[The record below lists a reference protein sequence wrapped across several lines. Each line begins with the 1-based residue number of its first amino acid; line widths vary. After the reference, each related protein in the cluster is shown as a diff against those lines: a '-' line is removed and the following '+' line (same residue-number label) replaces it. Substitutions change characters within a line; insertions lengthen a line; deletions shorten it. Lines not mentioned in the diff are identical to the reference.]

1 MICIKRNQM
10 IYLIKCID
18 VYKWINQVINVE
30 SLQWHSLSWWDISA
44 ASRERVSAVAS
55 GHELHTDWPWTS
67 HPKITPSR
75 CTKTQTKSLFSR
87 LYENEEGSGLLQ
99 NILDKSKANTGR
111 YGNILP
117 QRLGPGSIRSSFVFE
132 R

>member
-1 MICIKRNQM
+1 MRFNF
-10 IYLIKCID
+10 LSSGID
-18 VYKWINQVINVE
+18 WA
-30 SLQWHSLSWWDISA
+30 D
-44 ASRERVSAVAS
+44 VAS
-55 GHELHTDWPWTS
+55 GHELDTDWPWTS

-75 CTKTQTKSLFSR
+75 CSKTQTKSLFSR

-117 QRLGPGSIRSSFVFE
+117 QRLGPGSIRSSVVFK